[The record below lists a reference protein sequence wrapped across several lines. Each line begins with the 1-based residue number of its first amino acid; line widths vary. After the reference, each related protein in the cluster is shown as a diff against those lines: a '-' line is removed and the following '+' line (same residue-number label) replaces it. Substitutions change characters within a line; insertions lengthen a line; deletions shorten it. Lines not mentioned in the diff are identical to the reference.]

1 MIPAAGLGTRCLPL
15 TKAIPKELLPILD
28 RPGLELIVDEAV
40 ASGVDTIVL
49 VTAKSKPALEAHF
62 EPNSAL
68 EALLTHKP
76 DLLEAVQRTTSQ
88 CQVVSAPQDKPLGL
102 GHAVGCAEDAVGNEP
117 FAVMLP
123 DDLVFGAI
131 PALSRLIELYEQSG
145 KGIVL
150 LQEVPQE
157 DTGRYGVVRGTVCS
171 DGTIAISDMVEKP
184 RPEEAPSNLAIVGRY
199 VFPADFCQ
207 RIRSTKPG
215 AQGEIQLTDAMRSL
229 AQDEGM
235 IGVLLSGDRIDTG
248 SPAGLFE
255 AALYLAAREP
265 SLRSMI
271 RDVLNHAK
279 FDE

>member
-1 MIPAAGLGTRCLPL
+1 VIPAAGLGTRCLPL

-49 VTAKSKPALEAHF
+49 VTAESKPALEAHF
-62 EPNSAL
+62 EPNAEL

-76 DLLEAVQRTTSQ
+76 DILEAVRRTTSQ
-88 CQVVSAPQDKPLGL
+88 CQVISALQDKPLGL

-157 DTGRYGVVRGTVCS
+157 DTERYGVVQGELCS
-171 DGTIAISDMVEKP
+171 DGTIAICDMVEKP

-199 VFPADFCQ
+199 VFPGGFCQ

-215 AQGEIQLTDAMRSL
+215 ALGEIQLTDAMRSL

-248 SPAGLFE
+248 SPDGLFE

-271 RDVLNHAK
+271 RRVLNHAN